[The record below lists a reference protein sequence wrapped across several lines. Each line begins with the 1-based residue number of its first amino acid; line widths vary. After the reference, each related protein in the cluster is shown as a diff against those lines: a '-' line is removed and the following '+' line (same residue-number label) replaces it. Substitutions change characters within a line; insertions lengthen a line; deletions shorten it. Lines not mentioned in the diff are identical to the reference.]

1 MIAKAVAHAD
11 AGTFL
16 LIAATILFVID
27 TIRVMLV
34 KPWKPWMVPLGL
46 ACFSAAFWLVVIID

>member
-1 MIAKAVAHAD
+1 MIAKAVAHAN

-16 LIAATILFVID
+16 LIAATILFVLAAIPQ
-27 TIRVMLV
+27 IA
-34 KPWKPWMVPLGL
+34 KAWMIPIGL

>member
-1 MIAKAVAHAD
+1 MLAKAVAHAD

-16 LIAATILFVID
+16 LIFATILFLLACPHKIGA
-27 TIRVMLV
+27 TIKGWFL
-34 KPWKPWMVPLGL
+34 PLGL

>member
-1 MIAKAVAHAD
+1 MIAKAAAHAD

-16 LIAATILFVID
+16 FIAATVLFVLAVIPQFA
-27 TIRVMLV
+27 
-34 KPWKPWMVPLGL
+34 KAWMIPLGL